1 MITLI
6 ALIILIFYDIK
17 RTFHKTDVHDWDT
30 AADLSKSPWPTDL
43 LGGRGSEFSSG
54 LSESAGEPEVRIYMY
69 TSNTSNLDMKKKIGQ
84 FLDKITNTK

>member
-1 MITLI
+1 M
-6 ALIILIFYDIK
+6 IILIFYDIK
-17 RTFHKTDVHDWDT
+17 RVFHKTDVHDWDT

-69 TSNTSNLDMKKKIGQ
+69 TSNTSDLDMKKKIRQ
-84 FLDKITNTK
+84 SLDKITKTK